1 LYGIITSP
9 VTCAVILSGA
19 IAESKDLSRQHIRFF
34 ADAQNDTGLKMT
46 IMYPRAMILR
56 MNNLTRYRR
65 CRPEG
70 SAADSNDVISLTQK
84 RFFASLRMTGEA

>member
-1 LYGIITSP
+1 
-9 VTCAVILSGA
+9 
-19 IAESKDLSRQHIRFF
+19 
-34 ADAQNDTGLKMT
+34 
-46 IMYPRAMILR
+46 MILR